1 MYQSMYVPRC
11 VYLLLTLFVKLTGFG
26 RHAEFEVR
34 SNGIA
39 AHAHGQLL
47 AEGSGGAIMTIGSN
61 DYTTTSHAR
70 LDIYANPSTGALIL
84 LLPYCCTRIGALMLL
99 LSCCYSYIGTL
110 IVVLSCWCSQ
120 TAALIL
126 LHSYWCCHVAALML
140 VLFNILVLSCWCSHV
155 GALILLLCC

>member
-84 LLPYCCTRIGALMLL
+84 LLRACIAALILL

-110 IVVLSCWCSQ
+110 I
-120 TAALIL
+120 
-126 LHSYWCCHVAALML
+126 
-140 VLFNILVLSCWCSHV
+140 LVLSCWCSHT
-155 GALILLLCC
+155 AALLLVLS